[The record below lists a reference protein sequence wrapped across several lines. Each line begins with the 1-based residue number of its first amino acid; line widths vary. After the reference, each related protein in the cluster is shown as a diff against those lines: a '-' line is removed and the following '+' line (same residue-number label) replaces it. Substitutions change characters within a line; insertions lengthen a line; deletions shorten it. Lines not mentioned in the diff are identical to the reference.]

1 MIKLPK
7 KTVIY
12 PQKRSKPDYLLCW
25 IPADGY
31 EKVAINQDVQE
42 ELETD
47 YPNGLEVEL
56 SEDGLEEF
64 GIHFEYPPDELRA
77 AYLEL
82 NAQGVLPESGMVEVE
97 ALEGYIR
104 ERSAGRSIE
113 EIIQPSPP
121 EGLSFE
127 VGGSEPLQN
136 LKEGPEMV
144 GEEDPQD
151 LFQRMAVRPVKL
163 PEDQNGEG

>member
-7 KTVIY
+7 KIVIY

-31 EKVAINQDVQE
+31 AQVAINQEVQE
-42 ELETD
+42 ELESD

-64 GIHFEYPPDELRA
+64 GIHLESTPEKLRQ

-82 NAQGVLPESGMVEVE
+82 NDQAVLPESGMIEVASLVNFIGERRGGRTTEEITQPE
-97 ALEGYIR
+97 AL
-104 ERSAGRSIE
+104 
-113 EIIQPSPP
+113 
-121 EGLSFE
+121 SFGVTE
-127 VGGSEPLQN
+127 SDPLQY

-144 GEEDPQD
+144 GDEDPQNM
-151 LFQRMAVRPVKL
+151 FQRFSVRQVKQKT
-163 PEDQNGEG
+163 DQNGEE

>member
-7 KTVIY
+7 KIVIY

-25 IPADGY
+25 IPTDGFAQ
-31 EKVAINQDVQE
+31 VAMNQETRE

-64 GIHFEYPPDELRA
+64 GIQFAASPEELRQ

-82 NAQGVLPESGMVEVE
+82 NDQAVLPESGMIEV
-97 ALEGYIR
+97 ASLEKFIR
-104 ERSAGRSIE
+104 ERSGGRSIE
-113 EIIQPSPP
+113 EITQPAPL
-121 EGLSFE
+121 EALSFGVTE
-127 VGGSEPLQN
+127 SNPLQY

-144 GEEDPQD
+144 GDEDPQNM
-151 LFQRMAVRPVKL
+151 FQRFSVRQVKQKT
-163 PEDQNGEG
+163 DQNGEE

>member
-7 KTVIY
+7 KIVIY

-31 EKVAINQDVQE
+31 EKVAINQDVKE
-42 ELETD
+42 ELETG

-56 SEDGLEEF
+56 SQDGLEEF
-64 GIHFEYPPDELRA
+64 GIQFKYSPDELHA

-82 NAQGVLPESGMVEVE
+82 NGQDVLPESGMVEVE
-97 ALEGYIR
+97 ALERYIG
-104 ERSAGRSIE
+104 ERSEGRSIE
-113 EIIQPSPP
+113 EIMQPSPP

-151 LFQRMAVRPVKL
+151 LFQRMAVRPVKP
-163 PEDQNGEG
+163 PEDQNGEE